1 MKSITVAAL
10 KNLLSEKQD
19 LILID
24 VREEHERNVFNIGG
38 IHIPLDSI
46 VENLDQIP
54 TDKTVVLYCRKGIRS
69 FIAIQRLQRKM
80 PFENLVNL
88 EGGLDAWD

>member
-69 FIAIQRLQRKM
+69 YIAIQRLQRRL
-80 PFENLVNL
+80 PYENLLNL

>member
-10 KNLLSEKQD
+10 KNLLTEKQD

-69 FIAIQRLQRKM
+69 FIAIQRLQRKL